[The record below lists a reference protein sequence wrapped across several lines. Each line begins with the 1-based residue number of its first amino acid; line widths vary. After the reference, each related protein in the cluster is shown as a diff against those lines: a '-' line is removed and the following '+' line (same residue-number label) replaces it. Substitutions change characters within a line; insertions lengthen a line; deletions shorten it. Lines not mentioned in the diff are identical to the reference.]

1 MGTVERKFT
10 LQVQSQ
16 TDNLV
21 MIREFVTSI
30 GERAG
35 LAPSEINKLELAVDE
50 ACANVIEHAYEHDAT
65 QEVVVRAI
73 FDEETLQIHVEDT
86 GRGFDPKSVPQ
97 AELQQLVAERK
108 SGGLGLRLLRQL
120 MDEVDYEIVPGEKN
134 RLRLTKRIRKPSPQ
148 TADPGNDLTPK

>member
-1 MGTVERKFT
+1 
-10 LQVQSQ
+10 
-16 TDNLV
+16 
-21 MIREFVTSI
+21 
-30 GERAG
+30 
-35 LAPSEINKLELAVDE
+35 
-50 ACANVIEHAYEHDAT
+50 
-65 QEVVVRAI
+65 VRAI

-134 RLRLTKRIRKPSPQ
+134 RLRLTKRIRKPDPQ
-148 TADPGNDLTPK
+148 TADSGKDSTSG